1 MMLCMKQTLLNSV
14 CRAVTVVTLLLLLLL
29 SPTVLLAQDAA
40 DKIYDARL
48 EGYAEAGGNSN
59 PINVTLESS
68 STATM
73 WLLLIVMAALCVGV
87 MFKNAKR
94 THLD

>member
-1 MMLCMKQTLLNSV
+1 MKQKLVSIL
-14 CRAVTVVTLLLLLLL
+14 CAVVG
-29 SPTVLLAQDAA
+29 VLCWPASLWAQEE

-48 EGYAEAGGNSN
+48 EGYGT
-59 PINVTLESS
+59 NVTLENS
-68 STATM
+68 STALM
-73 WLLLIVMAALCVGV
+73 WLLLFVLAALCVGV

>member
-1 MMLCMKQTLLNSV
+1 MLC
-14 CRAVTVVTLLLLLLL
+14 AVAGLL
-29 SPTVLLAQDAA
+29 SCPASLLAQDAE

-48 EGYAEAGGNSN
+48 EGYGSSM
-59 PINVTLESS
+59 TLPSS
-68 STATM
+68 STALM
-73 WLLLIVMAALCVGV
+73 WLLLFVLAAMCVGV